1 MASLLRPRTHKD
13 LDAEQLRADH
23 AVGLSDVLGREV
35 GYRETVRSLREGMSD
50 VFGPFREG
58 SLTADEI
65 AHADALVTRRYA
77 NPIWTRGPQFRDRPD
92 SSCSNPPRAVKG

>member
-1 MASLLRPRTHKD
+1 
-13 LDAEQLRADH
+13 
-23 AVGLSDVLGREV
+23 
-35 GYRETVRSLREGMSD
+35 MSE

-58 SLTADEI
+58 SLTDDEI

-77 NPIWTRGPQFRDRPD
+77 NPIWTHGHQCRDRPD